1 MRKISAIE
9 IFSKA
14 FYFTFSNFNLI
25 LLIFLIHAIANTI
38 STIILHYFNPPYL
51 ISYEY
56 TSVTPTF
63 SISKESLLA
72 KIGVGIFLFLTSI
85 FSLIVIFLYIFSKKY
100 KEINI
105 KEIILNTK
113 NYYFGFLIL
122 ILVLLSPFILP
133 LIPLALMFF
142 IPFMLTPLVSLLI
155 LLISFLVFL
164 IISIYI
170 NLRLTLSLPIYLEK
184 KKILES
190 LKESW
195 KITRGNVLKLF
206 LIEILISLIVFALYL
221 VFLIFS
227 LPFLLLN
234 KLLANILELFIS
246 SFSISILQIML
257 ASSYTFFYF
266 KLKGKK

>member
-1 MRKISAIE
+1 
-9 IFSKA
+9 
-14 FYFTFSNFNLI
+14 
-25 LLIFLIHAIANTI
+25 
-38 STIILHYFNPPYL
+38 
-51 ISYEY
+51 
-56 TSVTPTF
+56 
-63 SISKESLLA
+63 
-72 KIGVGIFLFLTSI
+72 
-85 FSLIVIFLYIFSKKY
+85 
-100 KEINI
+100 
-105 KEIILNTK
+105 
-113 NYYFGFLIL
+113 
-122 ILVLLSPFILP
+122 
-133 LIPLALMFF
+133 
-142 IPFMLTPLVSLLI
+142 MLTPLVSLLI